1 MNQSAQGLA
10 SLGRNGDSMLV
21 HMNPEELQGL
31 QGLAMAQGG
40 SLTINPDTGLPEA
53 FKIKNLFKA
62 ALPIAAGFM
71 FPQFG
76 TQFMGGMFGKG
87 VAAGALAGAGIS
99 ALSGENPLLG
109 ALTGGLGGYG
119 GAGLAGSAA
128 NVGKGTIANVAD
140 DIVAVP
146 SMPAQGA
153 GASGAMGFSET
164 GQTALSG
171 LAPGQGGL
179 SLQTAAPNAIKDVVS
194 TTTPLEIAGENFGTL
209 MKNPLDVIKDY
220 GYGSSAMLAGG
231 PLLAGMEPSDL
242 GYGPGN
248 LYEDPDKGK
257 YRGPQ
262 GQLNLSDRFDTGLRL
277 AAEGGYIDGYATGGT
292 IQSGGIR
299 DLYGTP
305 DNQPTISPG
314 LSGFGLGRLNNLAG
328 EQAMTQA
335 QTLGYDEGGAVG
347 SGDASGDVSGDA
359 VTAETTSAP
368 ADYASMSYDAL
379 VASGIHPMNAAA
391 LKGMPMPGMSS
402 PAPSTYTGSGSSTSG
417 ISSLAPSMSY
427 MPTTSYG
434 TGTPEYIGGMPS
446 ASYIESMG
454 YRGGMP
460 SPDYIESMGYSGG
473 MPSPSLSAGF
483 GGLRKR
489 IDYAKGGY
497 LDGQG
502 DGMSDSIPATIE
514 GKQPARLADG
524 EFVIPADVVSHI
536 GNGSS
541 KAGSK
546 RLYAMLDKVR
556 HARTGNKK
564 QGKEINPAKYMPA

>member
-1 MNQSAQGLA
+1 MMNQSAQGLA

-21 HMNPEELQGL
+21 HMSPEEFQGL

-53 FKIKNLFKA
+53 FKIKNLLKA

-76 TQFMGGMFGKG
+76 TQFMGGILGKG
-87 VAAGALAGAGIS
+87 IAAGALTGAGI
-99 ALSGENPLLG
+99 AAFSGENPLLG

-140 DIVAVP
+140 DVVAVP

-179 SLQTAAPNAIKDVVS
+179 SLQTAAPNAIKDVIS
-194 TTTPLEIAGENFGTL
+194 TTTPLQTAGENFGTL
-209 MKNPLDVIKDY
+209 MKNPLDVMKDY
-220 GYGSSAMLAGG
+220 GYGESALLAGG
-231 PLLAGMEPSDL
+231 PLLAGVEPSDL
-242 GYGPGN
+242 GYGPAP
-248 LYEDPDKGK
+248 LYNDPDKGK

-335 QTLGYDEGGAVG
+335 QTLGYA
-347 SGDASGDVSGDA
+347 
-359 VTAETTSAP
+359 
-368 ADYASMSYDAL
+368 
-379 VASGIHPMNAAA
+379 
-391 LKGMPMPGMSS
+391 
-402 PAPSTYTGSGSSTSG
+402 
-417 ISSLAPSMSY
+417 
-427 MPTTSYG
+427 
-434 TGTPEYIGGMPS
+434 
-446 ASYIESMG
+446 
-454 YRGGMP
+454 R
-460 SPDYIESMGYSGG
+460 
-473 MPSPSLSAGF
+473 
-483 GGLRKR
+483 
-489 IDYAKGGY
+489 GGY

-524 EFVIPADVVSHI
+524 EFVVPADVVSHI

-564 QGKEINPAKYMPA
+564 QGKQINPAKYMPA

>member
-1 MNQSAQGLA
+1 MMDQSAQGLA

-21 HMNPEELQGL
+21 HMSPEELQGL

-40 SLTINPDTGLPEA
+40 SLTINPETGLPEA
-53 FKIKNLFKA
+53 FKLKNVFKA

-76 TQFMGGMFGKG
+76 TQFMGGILGKG
-87 VAAGALAGAGIS
+87 IAAGALTGAGIA
-99 ALSGENPLLG
+99 ALSGENPFMG

-119 GAGLAGSAA
+119 GAGLAGSAGK
-128 NVGKGTIANVAD
+128 VGALKGAEAGV
-140 DIVAVP
+140 
-146 SMPAQGA
+146 GA
-153 GASGAMGFSET
+153 GARTTAEANFANMQNISPFTPSGIAGTQAVSPALTSSAAGTAVPGSLGYDPTLVLDELSGAVAPNSAAYLNAPPASPFVS
-164 GQTALSG
+164 QTPGLNTSTLGIKEIPSG
-171 LAPGQGGL
+171 LGQATSGGGGYAGEL
-179 SLQTAAPNAIKDVVS
+179 GGSLQT
-194 TTTPLEIAGENFGTL
+194 AGENFGTL
-209 MKNPLDVIKDY
+209 MKNPMDVMGDY

-231 PLLAGMEPSDL
+231 PLISGLEPSDL
-242 GYGPGN
+242 GYTDAP
-248 LYEDPDKGK
+248 LYKDPDTGK

-277 AAEGGYIDGYATGGT
+277 VAEGGYIDGYATGGT

-314 LSGFGLGRLNNLAG
+314 LSGFGLGRLNNLAS
-328 EQAMTQA
+328 EQALNQA
-335 QTLGYDEGGAVG
+335 QTLGYAMGGL
-347 SGDASGDVSGDA
+347 
-359 VTAETTSAP
+359 T
-368 ADYASMSYDAL
+368 
-379 VASGIHPMNAAA
+379 A
-391 LKGMPMPGMSS
+391 LK
-402 PAPSTYTGSGSSTSG
+402 
-417 ISSLAPSMSY
+417 
-427 MPTTSYG
+427 
-434 TGTPEYIGGMPS
+434 
-446 ASYIESMG
+446 
-454 YRGGMP
+454 
-460 SPDYIESMGYSGG
+460 SGG
-473 MPSPSLSAGF
+473 QP
-483 GGLRKR
+483 
-489 IDYAKGGY
+489 GGY
-497 LDGQG
+497 LDGAG

-524 EFVIPADVVSHI
+524 EFVVPADVVSHL

>member
-1 MNQSAQGLA
+1 MMNQSAQGLA

-21 HMNPEELQGL
+21 HMSPEEFQGL

-53 FKIKNLFKA
+53 FKIKNLLKA

-71 FPQFG
+71 FPGFG
-76 TQFMGGMFGKG
+76 TSFMGGMFGKG

-119 GAGLAGSAA
+119 GAGFAGSAA

-140 DIVAVP
+140 DVVAVP

-153 GASGAMGFSET
+153 GASGSMGFSPA
-164 GQTALSG
+164 GQAPLSFQ
-171 LAPGQGGL
+171 APAQGGL
-179 SLQTAAPNAIKDVVS
+179 SLQTAAPDAIKSVVS
-194 TTTPLEIAGENFGTL
+194 TTTPLEIAGENFGTFL
-209 MKNPLDVIKDY
+209 KNPLDVIKDY

-231 PLLAGMEPSDL
+231 PLLAGLEPSDL
-242 GYGPGN
+242 GYGAGN

-277 AAEGGYIDGYATGGT
+277 AMGGT
-292 IQSGGIR
+292 VQSSGIR

-305 DNQPTISPG
+305 DNPPAMSSG
-314 LSGFGLGRLNNLAG
+314 LGGFGLGRLNDLAS

-335 QTLGYDEGGAVG
+335 QTLGY
-347 SGDASGDVSGDA
+347 
-359 VTAETTSAP
+359 AE
-368 ADYASMSYDAL
+368 
-379 VASGIHPMNAAA
+379 
-391 LKGMPMPGMSS
+391 
-402 PAPSTYTGSGSSTSG
+402 
-417 ISSLAPSMSY
+417 
-427 MPTTSYG
+427 
-434 TGTPEYIGGMPS
+434 
-446 ASYIESMG
+446 
-454 YRGGMP
+454 
-460 SPDYIESMGYSGG
+460 
-473 MPSPSLSAGF
+473 
-483 GGLRKR
+483 
-489 IDYAKGGY
+489 GGY
-497 LDGQG
+497 LNGQG
-502 DGMSDSIPATIE
+502 DGMSDSIPATIG

-524 EFVIPADVVSHI
+524 EFVIPADVVSHL

-564 QGKEINPAKYMPA
+564 QGKEIKAEKYLPA